1 MQNNKFRKD
10 LLNLSTDKYRT
21 FQCKLVPNVSNIMG
35 VSIPN
40 IRKYSKK
47 LTDDEKMYYI
57 NNCDY
62 EYLEEVILMGLIICD
77 LKLSIEEILKYT
89 EKYIKL
95 IDNWCS
101 CDIFC
106 SSFHIT
112 NQNKDAIFSFLQK
125 YLNSNNEFYI
135 RFGLVMLINY
145 FIHDEYIDDV
155 FKIIDNVRCSK
166 YYDKMALAW
175 LISMIYI
182 KYKDRTIN
190 YLKDCNLDKF
200 TYNKSIQKIIE
211 SNKVSKKEKEF
222 IRLLK
227 K

>member
-1 MQNNKFRKD
+1 MQNNKVRED
-10 LLNLSTDKYRT
+10 LLNLSTNKYKN
-21 FQCKLVPNVSNIMG
+21 FQCKLVPNISNIMG

-40 IRKYSKK
+40 IRKYSKG
-47 LTDDEKMYYI
+47 LTYDEKLDYI
-57 NNCDY
+57 NNYDY
-62 EYLEEVILMGLIICD
+62 EYLEEIILMGLIICD
-77 LKLSIEEILKYT
+77 LKLPIEEILKYT
-89 EKYIKL
+89 EKYINL

-112 NQNKDAIFSFLQK
+112 NQNKNIIFSFIQK

-135 RFGLVMLINY
+135 RFSLVMLINY
-145 FIHDEYIDDV
+145 FICDEYIDEV
-155 FKIIDNVRCSK
+155 FRIIDNVWCSK

-175 LISMIYI
+175 LISMVYI
-182 KYKDRTIN
+182 KYKDRTIS
-190 YLKDCNLDKF
+190 YLKNCNLDKF

-211 SNKVSKKEKEF
+211 SNKVSKEEKDF

>member
-1 MQNNKFRKD
+1 MRNNKFRED
-10 LLNLSTDKYRT
+10 LLNLSTDKYKA

-35 VSIPN
+35 VSIPK
-40 IRKYSKK
+40 IRKYCKC
-47 LTDDEKMYYI
+47 LTDEEKIYYI
-57 NNCDY
+57 NDYEY

-77 LKLSIEEILKYT
+77 LKLNINETLKYT

-101 CDIFC
+101 CDVFC
-106 SSFHIT
+106 SSFHIAG
-112 NQNKDAIFSFLQK
+112 QNKDIVFSFLEK
-125 YLNSNNEFYI
+125 YLNSDNEFYI

-145 FIHDEYIDDV
+145 FICDEYIDDI
-155 FKIIDNVRCSK
+155 FEIIDNIKCKK

-175 LISMIYI
+175 LISMVYI
-182 KYKDRTIN
+182 KYKNRTIT
-190 YLKDCNLDKF
+190 YLKKCNLDKF
-200 TYNKSIQKIIE
+200 TYNKSIQKIVE
-211 SNKVSKKEKEF
+211 SNVVSKEEKEF

>member
-1 MQNNKFRKD
+1 MINFRED
-10 LLNLSTDKYRT
+10 LLNLSTDKYKA

-35 VSIPN
+35 VKIPD
-40 IRKYSKK
+40 IRKYSKG
-47 LTDDEKMYYI
+47 LTYEEKVYYI
-57 NNCDY
+57 NNYDY
-62 EYLEEVILMGLIICD
+62 EYLEEIILMGLIICD
-77 LKLSIEEILKYT
+77 LKLSIEETLKYT

-106 SSFHIT
+106 SSFHIAK
-112 NQNKDAIFSFLQK
+112 QNKDVVFLFLQK

-145 FIHDEYIDDV
+145 FICDDYIDDV
-155 FKIIDNVRCSK
+155 FKIIDNVKCSK
-166 YYDKMALAW
+166 YYDKMAQAW

-182 KYKDRTIN
+182 KYKDRTID
-190 YLKDCNLDKF
+190 YLKHCNLDKF

-211 SNKVSKKEKEF
+211 SNKVSKEEKDF
-222 IRLLK
+222 IRLLRN
-227 K
+227 